1 MNEQLILSV
10 SDFVAVLNQTLE
22 YAYPQVT
29 IVGEL
34 SNFKVS
40 KGRWVYFDLKDEHAS
55 VRFFG
60 TVYALPGPLEDG
72 MKLQVSGAPRL
83 HPQFGFSVGFQ
94 QIQPVGEGSIKKASE
109 LLKAKLQAEGLF
121 DPSRK
126 RALPY
131 PPTKIGLVASAE
143 SAAYADFIKI
153 INARWQ
159 GIEIVHADVQV
170 QGELAPQQISDAID
184 RLNLS
189 DDIEVIVVT
198 RGGGSADDLQ
208 SFSTEQVVRAIAA
221 SRTPTLVA
229 IGHEIDISLAELA
242 ADKNASTPSNA
253 AELLVP
259 DRQQVL
265 QDLEKS
271 LLHTER
277 QVMAQ
282 IDRQQLAIQDSS
294 YDVASGLQD
303 VLDRA
308 QRELDLRTQTLQAY
322 DPTRILR
329 RGYAWLKSGD
339 TVVTSANQLQKGGLI
354 DLRLSDGAVRATI
367 DEIERYTKQ

>member
-1 MNEQLILSV
+1 MNEQLVLSV
-10 SDFVAVLNQTLE
+10 SDFVAVLNQTLD
-22 YAYPQVT
+22 YTYPQVT

-40 KGRWVYFDLKDEHAS
+40 KGRWVYFDLKDEQAS

-72 MKLQVSGAPRL
+72 MQLQVSGAPRL
-83 HPQFGFSVGFQ
+83 HPQFGFSVSVQ
-94 QIQPVGEGSIKKASE
+94 QIRPVGEGSIKKAAE

-121 DPSRK
+121 EVSRK

-159 GIEIVHADVQV
+159 GLEITHADVQV
-170 QGELAPQQISDAID
+170 QGELAPEQIAAAID
-184 RLNLS
+184 QLNMHADL
-189 DDIEVIVVT
+189 DVIVVT

-208 SFSTEQVVRAIAA
+208 AFSTEQVVRAVAG

-229 IGHEIDISLAELA
+229 IGHEIDLSLAELA
-242 ADKNASTPSNA
+242 ADRSASTPSNA

-259 DRQQVL
+259 DR
-265 QDLEKS
+265 
-271 LLHTER
+271 TEVARELNANLTMCAR
-277 QVMAQ
+277 QVAGVVSHLEQQTKDALRQ
-282 IDRQQLAIQDSS
+282 IEDHMYRRIDSS
-294 YDVASGLQD
+294 QK
-303 VLDRA
+303 
-308 QRELDLRTQTLQAY
+308 ELDLITQAIQAY
-322 DPTRILR
+322 DPSRILR
-329 RGYAWLKSGD
+329 RGYAWLKSED
-339 TVVTSANQLQKGGLI
+339 TVITSVTQLEQGGKLSM
-354 DLRLSDGAVRATI
+354 RLADGTVQATV
-367 DEIERYTKQ
+367 DGIERYTKS